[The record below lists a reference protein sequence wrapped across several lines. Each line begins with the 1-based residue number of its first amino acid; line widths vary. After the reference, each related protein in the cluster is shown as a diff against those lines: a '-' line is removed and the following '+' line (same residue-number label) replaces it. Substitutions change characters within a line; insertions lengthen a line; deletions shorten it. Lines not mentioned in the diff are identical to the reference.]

1 MQSITYGEVSV
12 DQVAEILLQK
22 SLESSSTLDVLIG
35 TDSQNFDKTKVV
47 EVIAVHDVGH
57 GGLFFYNIHRVNR
70 IESVRQKLYYE
81 TEMSLDLASRLIE
94 SLESLK
100 NTKNFEYE
108 EHLNFCIH
116 VDAGLNGPSK
126 NVIPEIVGW
135 IKSAGY
141 NVAVKPDSFAAC
153 SIADKLSK

>member
-1 MQSITYGEVSV
+1 MQSPKHGQVSIQDV
-12 DQVAEILLQK
+12 VRIICERVQDDSHEYQV
-22 SLESSSTLDVLIG
+22 VVG

-47 EVIAVHDVGH
+47 VVIALHDLGH
-57 GGLFFYNIHRVNR
+57 GGIFFYDILHVKR
-70 IESVRQKLYYE
+70 INTVGEKLIFETQK
-81 TEMSLDLASRLIE
+81 
-94 SLESLK
+94 SLEYAQEFMNELDRYCK
-100 NTKNFEYE
+100 ETGFEYLQ
-108 EHLNFCIH
+108 HFKFSIH
-116 VDAGLNGPSK
+116 VDAGMNGPSK